1 MKEGEELCDNYGTS
15 WGGGGELQGLRER
28 RKALASEFGFTCCC
42 IACAAEEKDE
52 VQRFQEAAK
61 RNLIQDKKVEDGEDE
76 HGERHS
82 MNSLNELWKEH
93 KKNQELSWKEG
104 NVRLENIRK

>member
-1 MKEGEELCDNYGTS
+1 MLKKNIWLIVGVRVVCGMKG
-15 WGGGGELQGLRER
+15 WR

-61 RNLIQDKKVEDGEDE
+61 RNLTSDKKEEDGEV
-76 HGERHS
+76 ERGRVA
-82 MNSLNELWKEH
+82 K
-93 KKNQELSWKEG
+93 
-104 NVRLENIRK
+104 